1 MEGHCIIIKS
11 AATWFALLICGY
23 WLWLALLMLK
33 NKSTNLEELEMKN
46 KSSNLEELEIKT
58 PE

>member
-1 MEGHCIIIKS
+1 
-11 AATWFALLICGY
+11 
-23 WLWLALLMLK
+23 MLK